1 EPDDLLRPDGAGEF
15 GFDLV
20 LADARI
26 AAGIELHAAG
36 GQHCALPV
44 DVEPSALVAQLR
56 GHHGRARQLGDE
68 ASDVLIVVPFRPL
81 LSAPAVEYPV
91 HRAQAARL
99 VDDEAR
105 PMSRIHASSRSALTT
120 VIGWRSPSPRW
131 RSACSV

>member
-1 EPDDLLRPDGAGEF
+1 GAGEF

-20 LADARI
+20 LADARV

-36 GQHCALPV
+36 GQHRALPV

-68 ASDVLIVVPFRPL
+68 ASDVLIVVPSRPL

-91 HRAQAARL
+91 HPARRPPASSTTKL
-99 VDDEAR
+99 G
-105 PMSRIHASSRSALTT
+105 PMSRIDASSRSALTT